1 VNCTFYDALGADD
14 SKYLLSR
21 AIQFFLPGI
30 PQVYYVGL
38 LAGRNDL
45 ELLGRTNVGRDINRH
60 YYERDEIDRASARP
74 VVQRLFDLIRLR
86 NTHRAFSG
94 RFEVRA
100 SADSVLDLR
109 WQNGRDFA
117 RLRIDLEDLTHG
129 LEFSRDGGTS
139 VLHLDVPE
147 HPRL

>member
-1 VNCTFYDALGADD
+1 CTFYDALGADD

-60 YYERDEIDRASARP
+60 YYQRDEIDRESARP

-94 RFEVRA
+94 RFEVCA

-109 WQNGRDFA
+109 WQNGCDFA
-117 RLRIDLEDLTHG
+117 RLRIDLESLVHE
-129 LEFSRDGGTS
+129 LELSGDGGTA
-139 VLHLDVPE
+139 VLPLADSE
-147 HPRL
+147 NPRR